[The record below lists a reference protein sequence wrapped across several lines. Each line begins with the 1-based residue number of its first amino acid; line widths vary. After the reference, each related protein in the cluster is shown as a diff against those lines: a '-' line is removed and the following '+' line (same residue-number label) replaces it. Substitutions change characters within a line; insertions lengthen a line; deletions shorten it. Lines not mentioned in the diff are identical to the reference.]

1 MSAKLGSIKP
11 NKRKSPNQ
19 NGEWLCSACGEWK
32 LPSEYNKN
40 KSQKSGLHY
49 SCRSCAKKHVRKYNL
64 PSKYGITLE
73 KYDSLLAEQLS
84 KCAIC
89 EKQLV
94 DGSDNYDKR
103 PVIDHNHK
111 TGEVR
116 GILCKSCNRALGLLG
131 DNPDTMFRGFTYLQ
145 DKGHYGDG

>member
-1 MSAKLGSIKP
+1 MAAKLGSIKP

-19 NGEWLCSACGEWK
+19 NGEWLCSVCGEWK

-49 SCRSCAKKHVRKYNL
+49 SCRSCAKRHVRKYNL

-73 KYDSLLAEQLS
+73 KYDSLLASQTS

-89 EKQLV
+89 EKQLL
-94 DGSDNYDKR
+94 DGSDNYNER

-111 TGEVR
+111 TNEVR
-116 GILCKSCNRALGLLG
+116 ELLCYGCNLALGNVG
-131 DNPDTMFRGFTYLQ
+131 DSSEYALRVYTYL
-145 DKGHYGDG
+145 KKWNC